1 VEADMHA
8 NQSPPTE
15 KHALRIPEFCK
26 AFGVGRS
33 KFYELVAR
41 RELQPR
47 KSGKQTLI
55 PMSEARRWF
64 DSLPTVEPTTPP
76 RRPRRGQRRG

>member
-1 VEADMHA
+1 MTHT
-8 NQSPPTE
+8 NHSPRSTE
-15 KHALRIPEFCK
+15 KLALKIPEFCR

-55 PMSEARRWF
+55 PMGEAERWF
-64 DSLPTVEPTTPP
+64 SSLPPLELKTPL
-76 RRPRRGQRRG
+76 RRPRRGRG

>member
-1 VEADMHA
+1 MPRT
-8 NQSPPTE
+8 NQITPTE
-15 KHALRIPEFCK
+15 KLALRIPEFCR
-26 AFGVGRS
+26 AFGVGRT

-55 PMSEARRWF
+55 PVAEAERWF
-64 DSLPTVEPTTPP
+64 NSLPIVEPKTTSSCPP
-76 RRPRRGQRRG
+76 PHRHSR

>member
-1 VEADMHA
+1 MPHA
-8 NQSPPTE
+8 TQIHPTE
-15 KHALRIPEFCK
+15 KLALRIPEFCR

-41 RELQPR
+41 RELRPR

-55 PMSEARRWF
+55 SVAEAERWF
-64 DSLPTVEPTTPP
+64 NSLPTIEPKTPP
-76 RRPRRGQRRG
+76 RRPHRGRQRE